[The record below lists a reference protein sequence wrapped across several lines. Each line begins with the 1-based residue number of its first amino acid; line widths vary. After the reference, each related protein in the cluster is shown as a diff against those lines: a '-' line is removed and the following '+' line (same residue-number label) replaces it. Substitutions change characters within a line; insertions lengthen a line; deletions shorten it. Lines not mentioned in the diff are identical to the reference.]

1 MGFLSKLLG
10 DSKAGNDALNML
22 KDAARDVM
30 NEATNKLNTMQN
42 EPRQQAAAPAQY
54 AGPAPAESGFSWGY
68 EMPAEENQFSFPG
81 NYVQYFEKIFREDFP
96 AYRVETQAQEMTR
109 YTVFTLWEGGRQ
121 ALIVEVKSEKSSAQK
136 LRRACQ
142 ANGVPYLRFYFD
154 HDGWWNTR
162 AYVVDRVRRALNG

>member
-22 KDAARDVM
+22 KGAARDAI
-30 NEATNKLNTMQN
+30 NEAAEKLNAQQN
-42 EPRQQAAAPAQY
+42 APRQQSAAPVQRS
-54 AGPAPAESGFSWGY
+54 APASGFSWG
-68 EMPAEENQFSFPG
+68 EVMPAEENQFSFAG

-96 AYRVETQAQEMTR
+96 AYRLETQAQEMSR

-121 ALIVEVKSEKSSAQK
+121 ALIVEVKSENSSSQK

-142 ANGVPYLRFYFD
+142 SNGVPYLRFYFD
-154 HDGWWNTR
+154 HNGWWNTR